1 MQLSDVDRFPTARGL
16 RYGAEQQ
23 IAVNAMAARL
33 PPSLENLDEVWAK
46 LQKSEDLTSE
56 IPDSRWD
63 GDFYCCLNDEVP
75 GKVYTLRGGWLQE
88 RLLFGFDYKYFH
100 MHRSEAQSMDP
111 QFRMMLECIAEMKHG
126 WTTPNNDGRIACIMG
141 QTSNEYLAASTLH
154 ESQTQTGRFTNT
166 GTNTCMLGNR
176 ACFEFN
182 FRGPSFTCDTACS
195 SALYATILC
204 CQQIEDGCWGGVAGG
219 ANACLLPMTTIG
231 FCKAG
236 MLSRSGRCKSFDAS
250 ADGYARAE
258 GAGCVFLE
266 SVDGANFHWAF
277 VRGRGVMLNDGKTS
291 GVAVPSLQGQI
302 GMFRDALKR
311 AEIDASKVGYVE
323 AHAPGTWA
331 GDQVESI
338 ALGKTMGRSKESEY
352 NVPLPIGSVKS
363 NMGHLEGASGIAGII
378 KLVLM
383 MRHERLVPLCPSA
396 FQERREDVPW
406 DSLGIFPLAKDMRWP
421 QGPVGFVSSFG
432 FGGAGAVCGFERPQ
446 KAENL
451 QSQFCF
457 VFSGMGTQ
465 EPKML
470 QKLPG
475 GLRPLLDSMS
485 DHLKKLGFSYD
496 LLELEDEI
504 DKRKKSDQDDTDLS
518 QVAIFAHQV
527 CLAHWLIE
535 MGVKPR
541 ICIGHSLGEVAAFYV
556 AERISLETAVAII
569 YHRARRLSSVKP
581 GRMMA
586 MMLDDGDNAQQII
599 QRVAPDLAVA
609 AYNSAKDCVVAGTE
623 ESIQALKS
631 WMSKKGKRFVELHG
645 VKKAFHSQHVQEAAD
660 HLVRDVSG
668 LDLKPPSRFPRRLL
682 VSTVTGRY
690 VETANVQP
698 AEWAT
703 YWGRNLEQQ
712 VVFSQGIKTI
722 LQDSPGATFIELA
735 GRSHLSR
742 YIEMSTPKP
751 RCLKISWLPG
761 GFALRRPWDRE
772 IMRLR
777 GSIMEEQVLWPVQ
790 NEHPLLGAALDLAI
804 DCGRQ
809 QVFENAHFSIERAP
823 WMADHVIQGQVI
835 CPGMAF
841 VEIFVEC
848 ARQTVEVELPDIEIC
863 DIHFETTL
871 AMKMAKSVKTHTCF
885 DLLGRNITF
894 HSMAERN
901 GKKWQRHCRATV
913 AHNDAPCVHKCDLQK
928 KANGWPSISSEE
940 LYKKLSDF
948 FQLHRTF
955 QGIRKLFH
963 QAGQTEVICEIS
975 LDEGERRR
983 AQSFNIHPALL
994 DSIIQ
999 SGLGLICVSGGDFR
1013 GVPFHLGKFR
1023 LMKRRE
1029 NFPCDLRT
1037 WCQGR
1042 SVDNGFYLN
1051 VQAFDMNGE
1060 IVCSVQ
1066 DLFFKNIWA
1075 LVPSPTVKLDLE
1087 WRKLWGDDLEAVS
1100 MNVDKQHWLVI
1111 WPGQEEFSELTLFE
1125 GIKQVVRATLVREFP
1140 LESAA
1145 LKGITHTAVIA
1156 ESQMTQDPMLYLDK
1170 AFHFIRFYQS
1180 CDGLGR
1186 SLSITLITQGGVALP
1201 DEEQDVDPI
1210 QNMIGHSCL
1219 TMAHETNQLAIRWLD
1234 MPHVSSM
1241 GSSRKECV
1249 DAVARCL
1256 IQWPR
1261 SSSELVLRFE
1271 KDGAQ
1276 LFGASLR
1283 ETPWEATSP
1292 LICLETAPL
1301 EHTLDLKPGLSFS
1314 VQQQSGVYVLT
1325 WSGGETFPLPFD
1337 IDPHSVLRRLKDWL
1351 VPALLRQFD
1360 MEGQLVL
1367 LQGIVGDLEINRL
1380 DKFCQKMKCTRI
1392 LLIHNELDSSPQSCG
1407 KVLMVSPTDI
1417 LEHVVKFDN
1426 DTGFINL
1433 AGSDEV
1439 FAQIGSLCSGHVTN
1453 LNSLSLRAICKLLP
1467 ESIRLIL
1474 QEDLMMR
1481 SFDAQQTTPLPGA
1494 SVQVRSDGTY
1504 VVAGGTRGL
1513 GLQLARWLKDHGGKN
1528 VVIMGRHRPE
1538 DLPDMLLFEECDIT
1552 DADLVREVLSKVPS
1566 PVCGLISVATEY
1578 HDKPLVEVKCAEDLS
1593 RAIKAKTL
1601 CSLHL
1606 HQASQNL
1613 NLDRNIDFLAI
1624 SSIATLFGS
1633 HSQAGYVMAN
1643 GYVQGLMQHRRAKGL
1658 RGCYMNVGVVSDV
1671 GFAADHPQIIRDWQR
1686 RGIAPVS
1693 SDKVCLAIGRLL
1705 MSGRN
1710 SLAFS
1715 CKADTRSYFQA
1726 FPHLVL
1732 NMEKRGN
1739 LSRLRG
1745 LMTREEFQDLR
1756 NLLEDAGDLRQRLGI
1771 MSAEDKEEFVK
1782 EQVAKVVKSKLDIND
1797 FSEGD
1802 PLEDLGL
1809 TSQTASMI
1817 RQDLNA
1823 KFRVNLE
1830 QMLVLT
1836 AGVPEIA
1843 SGILSHLE
1851 SQSEGNRWWQ
1861 LIGNQVTNPSS
1872 LLLCMPPN
1880 ASGTSVYKSWL
1891 QHTTVPV
1898 VCGTPPGWADRLE
1911 EGCVENWSDLIQTFF
1926 NELQHFLQHHGWGEV
1941 PLVLYGHSFGALI
1954 VAALAERLERECK
1967 EVQHLGIGAWCA
1979 PQKSYRE
1986 RYPEHMKVDFEKLK
2000 DPKVDLLFAKEE
2012 LRHFEFL
2019 PEEFFTHSDGAI
2031 LQTARCVA
2039 ASLKMLQQSWACP
2052 KLTCPITAF
2061 CGTHDPFVTDKD
2073 MQGWNGSSAHFC
2085 LRTIEGGHA
2094 FVHARGKDIC
2104 QEILAQHVR

>member
-1 MQLSDVDRFPTARGL
+1 
-16 RYGAEQQ
+16 
-23 IAVNAMAARL
+23 
-33 PPSLENLDEVWAK
+33 
-46 LQKSEDLTSE
+46 
-56 IPDSRWD
+56 
-63 GDFYCCLNDEVP
+63 
-75 GKVYTLRGGWLQE
+75 
-88 RLLFGFDYKYFH
+88 
-100 MHRSEAQSMDP
+100 
-111 QFRMMLECIAEMKHG
+111 
-126 WTTPNNDGRIACIMG
+126 
-141 QTSNEYLAASTLH
+141 
-154 ESQTQTGRFTNT
+154 
-166 GTNTCMLGNR
+166 
-176 ACFEFN
+176 
-182 FRGPSFTCDTACS
+182 
-195 SALYATILC
+195 
-204 CQQIEDGCWGGVAGG
+204 
-219 ANACLLPMTTIG
+219 
-231 FCKAG
+231 
-236 MLSRSGRCKSFDAS
+236 
-250 ADGYARAE
+250 
-258 GAGCVFLE
+258 
-266 SVDGANFHWAF
+266 
-277 VRGRGVMLNDGKTS
+277 
-291 GVAVPSLQGQI
+291 
-302 GMFRDALKR
+302 
-311 AEIDASKVGYVE
+311 
-323 AHAPGTWA
+323 
-331 GDQVESI
+331 
-338 ALGKTMGRSKESEY
+338 
-352 NVPLPIGSVKS
+352 
-363 NMGHLEGASGIAGII
+363 
-378 KLVLM
+378 
-383 MRHERLVPLCPSA
+383 
-396 FQERREDVPW
+396 
-406 DSLGIFPLAKDMRWP
+406 
-421 QGPVGFVSSFG
+421 
-432 FGGAGAVCGFERPQ
+432 
-446 KAENL
+446 
-451 QSQFCF
+451 
-457 VFSGMGTQ
+457 
-465 EPKML
+465 
-470 QKLPG
+470 
-475 GLRPLLDSMS
+475 
-485 DHLKKLGFSYD
+485 
-496 LLELEDEI
+496 
-504 DKRKKSDQDDTDLS
+504 
-518 QVAIFAHQV
+518 
-527 CLAHWLIE
+527 
-535 MGVKPR
+535 
-541 ICIGHSLGEVAAFYV
+541 
-556 AERISLETAVAII
+556 
-569 YHRARRLSSVKP
+569 
-581 GRMMA
+581 
-586 MMLDDGDNAQQII
+586 
-599 QRVAPDLAVA
+599 
-609 AYNSAKDCVVAGTE
+609 
-623 ESIQALKS
+623 
-631 WMSKKGKRFVELHG
+631 
-645 VKKAFHSQHVQEAAD
+645 
-660 HLVRDVSG
+660 
-668 LDLKPPSRFPRRLL
+668 
-682 VSTVTGRY
+682 
-690 VETANVQP
+690 
-698 AEWAT
+698 
-703 YWGRNLEQQ
+703 
-712 VVFSQGIKTI
+712 
-722 LQDSPGATFIELA
+722 
-735 GRSHLSR
+735 
-742 YIEMSTPKP
+742 
-751 RCLKISWLPG
+751 
-761 GFALRRPWDRE
+761 
-772 IMRLR
+772 
-777 GSIMEEQVLWPVQ
+777 
-790 NEHPLLGAALDLAI
+790 
-804 DCGRQ
+804 
-809 QVFENAHFSIERAP
+809 
-823 WMADHVIQGQVI
+823 
-835 CPGMAF
+835 
-841 VEIFVEC
+841 
-848 ARQTVEVELPDIEIC
+848 
-863 DIHFETTL
+863 
-871 AMKMAKSVKTHTCF
+871 
-885 DLLGRNITF
+885 
-894 HSMAERN
+894 MAERN

-1156 ESQMTQDPMLYLDK
+1156 ESQMTQ
-1170 AFHFIRFYQS
+1170 A
-1180 CDGLGR
+1180 GW
-1186 SLSITLITQGGVALP
+1186 ALME
-1201 DEEQDVDPI
+1201 DEHD
-1210 QNMIGHSCL
+1210 
-1219 TMAHETNQLAIRWLD
+1219 
-1234 MPHVSSM
+1234 
-1241 GSSRKECV
+1241 
-1249 DAVARCL
+1249 
-1256 IQWPR
+1256 

-1513 GLQLARWLKDHGGKN
+1513 GLQLA
-1528 VVIMGRHRPE
+1528 RPE

-2039 ASLKMLQQSWACP
+2039 ASLKMSLSM
-2052 KLTCPITAF
+2052 K
-2061 CGTHDPFVTDKD
+2061 
-2073 MQGWNGSSAHFC
+2073 
-2085 LRTIEGGHA
+2085 
-2094 FVHARGKDIC
+2094 
-2104 QEILAQHVR
+2104 